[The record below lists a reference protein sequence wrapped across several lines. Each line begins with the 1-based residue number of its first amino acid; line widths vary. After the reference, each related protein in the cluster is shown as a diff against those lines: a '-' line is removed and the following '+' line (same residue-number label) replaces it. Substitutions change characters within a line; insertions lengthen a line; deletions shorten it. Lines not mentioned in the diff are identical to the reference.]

1 MPRRSPRISKLYF
14 GKSRRKTKFVDA
26 TINGN
31 KQSFYMGE
39 KPKNKDLLIFMPP
52 RFRRVK

>member
-26 TINGN
+26 SINGN

>member
-1 MPRRSPRISKLYF
+1 MPRRMPRISKLEMSK
-14 GKSRRKTKFVDA
+14 GRRKTKFVDA
-26 TINGN
+26 TINGK

-52 RFRRVK
+52 RFRRLK